1 MNGCDRQNAV
11 QIKHKILAETTD
23 FIEDTPLHDDM
34 TFIVI
39 KMKE

>member
-1 MNGCDRQNAV
+1 MNAV
-11 QIKHKILAETTD
+11 QIKHRILVESTD

-39 KMKE
+39 KVKNK